1 MLLKEINSLEKQL
14 EKETLSLLNNDDTQI
29 EEILDKKE
37 SLTEKEQIQIDL
49 EINSMHMLSKEVFI
63 DSKYFVLKEKSQ

>member
-29 EEILDKKE
+29 EEILDKKKA
-37 SLTEKEQIQIDL
+37 LRKK
-49 EINSMHMLSKEVFI
+49 NKSKLI
-63 DSKYFVLKEKSQ
+63 